1 MTVLWIAA
9 LLLAAALAYV
19 VGSRRQKQRALRTVR
34 VSLGDLLDSASAPL
48 AVQPSSPGLPTGDFA
63 AQRPF
68 GALSFDDQ
76 LAALAALIDEGRA
89 ELEGMRTERETR
101 LRETEQEQR
110 RVNHRLR
117 RRAKE
122 AIDDTGTII
131 NERLRDVVSQVGA
144 AREAATATHHRVSE
158 TASAAGSMVRRA
170 RSADE
175 AATTLN
181 ESLRQVA
188 GIAGVISEIAS
199 QTRMLALNATIEAAR
214 AGAAGKGFAVVAD
227 EVKSLAD
234 TTASSTEQIT
244 ATIGTLETDIAQM
257 GGTLSAIVQ
266 EVADIEA
273 AMGTLSGIADDQ
285 HEIVERLNA
294 TVDATMASIQD
305 LSEVAERLERR
316 RHDRVATSGPV
327 MVRVPGRPDQ
337 PGTLIDVSTE
347 GVGCLLAANTPVSVG
362 DRVEATLQLPGGACT
377 VNAQVVRRS
386 ARPDGAEVG
395 MQLIDVDA
403 EAQSRIE
410 AEINAA
416 FE

>member
-9 LLLAAALAYV
+9 LLLAAACAYV
-19 VGSRRQKQRALRTVR
+19 VGARRQKRRDLRAVR
-34 VSLGDLLDSASAPL
+34 DSLGDLLDSASAPL

-68 GALSFDDQ
+68 GVLEFHDQ

-122 AIDDTGTII
+122 AIDDTGTVI
-131 NERLRDVVSQVGA
+131 NERLRDVVTQVGA

-214 AGAAGKGFAVVAD
+214 AGAAGEGFAVVAD

-244 ATIGTLETDIAQM
+244 ATIATLETDIAQM

-316 RHDRVATSGPV
+316 RHDRVATTGPV
-327 MVRVPGRPDQ
+327 TVRVPGRPDQ

-347 GVGCLLAANTPVSVG
+347 GIGCLLAANTPVSVG
-362 DRVEATLQLPGGACT
+362 DRVVADLQLPSGPCR
-377 VNAQVVRRS
+377 VNAQVVRRA

-395 MQLIDVDA
+395 MQLIEADA

-410 AEINAA
+410 AAVNAA